1 MSAFSPSMTPDSQA
15 AAVDA
20 PVVLFDGVCNFCDGT
35 VNFLMDRDP
44 GRRLRFAALQSDAGG
59 RLIRQFAIAGDP
71 LESLILVEGG
81 RAYLRST
88 AVLRALRHVR
98 GPWRLASWLL
108 AIPRFVRDPV
118 YAFVARN
125 RYRWF
130 GTRKSCRMPTPADR
144 ERFLT

>member
-1 MSAFSPSMTPDSQA
+1 MPPAPQPSVAESPIL
-15 AAVDA
+15 
-20 PVVLFDGVCNFCDGT
+20 LFDGVCNFCDGT
-35 VNFLMDRDP
+35 VNFLMARDP
-44 GRRLRFAALQSDAGG
+44 DRRLRFAALQSEAGD
-59 RLIRQFAIAGDP
+59 RLIQQFAIAGDP

-88 AVLRALRHVR
+88 AVLRALRHLR

-108 AIPRFVRDPV
+108 AIPRFIRDPV
-118 YAFVARN
+118 YSFVARN

-130 GTRKSCRMPTPADR
+130 GTRMSCRVPTPADR